1 MRNDDFRE
9 FRFWK
14 ILLQFDQNF
23 LTGEKIAKMLWMEE
37 EADDF
42 LEEADNSGLPVTQPL
57 GIIILRYEFYL

>member
-57 GIIILRYEFYL
+57 GIIVLIYEFYL